1 MFAGF
6 GIIAAV
12 AGVGGFFAI
21 VLVAALMFRRV
32 VRPNEVHIVQTSK
45 GTVAYG
51 VGQFQ
56 EDEDAERLDNG
67 NSYYEWPTW
76 IPRIGVQVVK
86 LPLSVFDEDLDAY
99 EAYDIG
105 KVPFVVDVVAF
116 FRIAQPSVA
125 AKRIESL
132 GELQKQLRSILQGAV
147 RTVLAKHEI
156 EQIMEDRSTFGDLFT
171 ALTKDQLAAWGVV
184 NVKNIELMDIRDPNN
199 GSSEVVN
206 NIMAKKKSL
215 IEKESRIEVA
225 ENERD
230 AKLAEI
236 DAQQVQ
242 DVRDQAAAELVGLRT
257 AEKDQKVGI
266 ADEQAKQEIKTQAA
280 ETMTRDMAVKEI
292 ETVRTAEITKAQQIV
307 AAEQDR
313 ETKIVIAEGAR
324 RETVIAAEAT
334 KDQTVLVAEG
344 KLTEQEKDAQGILAI
359 GTSEAEARRLSETA
373 IVAGQIRLA
382 QEIGENEGYQTYLVS
397 IRNVEANEAIGV
409 EQAKALQSAGI
420 KVIANTGTTVGAGVD
435 SVGDFF
441 TSKGG
446 QAIGSAIEG
455 FANTPGGKAALD
467 AIGVDLDDPNAPMA
481 ASAGPNGRGNGAVQA

>member
-1 MFAGF
+1 MLFSGF
-6 GIIAAV
+6 GLSALFAV
-12 AGVGGFFAI
+12 GAGLFGFAVLI
-21 VLVAALMFRRV
+21 VALMYRRV

-45 GTVAYG
+45 GTAAYG

-76 IPRIGVQVVK
+76 LPRIGVQVVK
-86 LPLSVFDEDLDAY
+86 LPLSVFDENLDAY

-184 NVKNIELMDIRDPNN
+184 NVKNIELMDIRDPRNN
-199 GSSEVVN
+199 TSEVVN

-225 ENERD
+225 QNDRD

-236 DAQQVQ
+236 DAKQVQ
-242 DVRDQAAAELVGLRT
+242 DVRDQQAAELVGLRT

-266 ADEQAKQEIKTQAA
+266 ANEQAQQEIKQQAK
-280 ETMTRDMAVKEI
+280 ETMTRDMAVKEV
-292 ETVRTAEITKAQQIV
+292 ETVRTAEITKAQMIV

-313 ETKIVIAEGAR
+313 ETKIVIAEGQR
-324 RETVIAAEAT
+324 QQTVIAAEAT
-334 KDQTVLVAEG
+334 KAQTALVAEG
-344 KLTEQEKDAQGILAI
+344 FLIEQTKSAEGILAV

-373 IVAGQIRLA
+373 QIAGQIALA

-397 IRNVEANEAIGV
+397 IRGVEANEAIGV
-409 EQAKALQSAGI
+409 EQAKALQNAGI
-420 KVIANTGTTVGAGVD
+420 KVIATTGSGGVGTGID
-435 SVGDFF
+435 SVRQLF
-441 TSKGG
+441 TAQGG
-446 QAIGSAIEG
+446 TAIGAAIEG
-455 FANTPGGKAALD
+455 FSNTPAGAKVLD
-467 AIGVDLDDPNAPMA
+467 TLGVDLDDPNAPVA
-481 ASAGPNGRGNGAVQA
+481 ASSRSNGAAA